1 MRLYCRTFMASM
13 VKDGRHMHLFD
24 DLYKAIERRYE
35 MQTAVE
41 FFEDDSEV

>member
-1 MRLYCRTFMASM
+1 MASLL
-13 VKDGRHMHLFD
+13 KEDGHMHLFE

-35 MQTAVE
+35 MQTTVE

>member
-13 VKDGRHMHLFD
+13 VKEGVHMHLFD
-24 DLYKAIERRYE
+24 DLCKSIERRYG

-41 FFEDDSEV
+41 FFEDGSEV